1 MISINIFFR
10 MARTRLNGFLRESLA
25 DLNIEDLIINL
36 WSLNYFKCHRKK
48 CILCE
53 GNQYL
58 TIKILKQRWQ
68 ENRGKADFVLEQIKN
83 CNEQFIDLE
92 YLQKH
97 KRESILNEL
106 EFIHK
111 NF

>member
-1 MISINIFFR
+1 

-36 WSLNYFKCHRKK
+36 WGLNYFKCHRKR
-48 CILCE
+48 CMSYE
-53 GNQYL
+53 SNPYL

-68 ENRGKADFVLEQIKN
+68 EEWGKVDFVLEQIKN

-92 YLQKH
+92 YLKNH
-97 KRESILNEL
+97 RRKSVLNEL

>member
-1 MISINIFFR
+1 MISINNFFR
-10 MARTRLNGFLRESLA
+10 MARTCLNGFLRESLA

-36 WSLNYFKCHRKK
+36 WNLNYFKCHRKK
-48 CILCE
+48 CIPCE

-58 TIKILKQRWQ
+58 TIKILKQRWR
-68 ENRGKADFVLEQIKN
+68 EEWGEVEYVFEQIKT
-83 CNEQFIDLE
+83 CNEQVIDLE
-92 YLQKH
+92 YLKKH
-97 KRESILNEL
+97 KRKAILNEL

>member
-1 MISINIFFR
+1 
-10 MARTRLNGFLRESLA
+10 MARTRLNRFLRESLA

-36 WSLNYFKCHRKK
+36 WDLNYFKCHRKR
-48 CILCE
+48 CMSYE
-53 GNQYL
+53 SNPYL

-68 ENRGKADFVLEQIKN
+68 EEWGKVDFVLEQIKN

-92 YLQKH
+92 YLKKH
-97 KRESILNEL
+97 RRKSVLNEL